1 MRYGVLIFIAAFAL
15 AGCAGERR
23 ADGPF
28 LGKETIFRSHKSDLN
43 EAGELYRCEEAVK
56 EIRRKLAK
64 DRRLAD
70 ADLKDELSS
79 LESVKETMPY
89 PSPGAAC
96 SVFGYPQA
104 LRGAIED
111 RRGKKK

>member
-23 ADGPF
+23 A
-28 LGKETIFRSHKSDLN
+28 ETIFRSHKSDLN

>member
-28 LGKETIFRSHKSDLN
+28 LGKETIFRSHKS
-43 EAGELYRCEEAVK
+43 
-56 EIRRKLAK
+56 
-64 DRRLAD
+64 
-70 ADLKDELSS
+70 DLKDELSS